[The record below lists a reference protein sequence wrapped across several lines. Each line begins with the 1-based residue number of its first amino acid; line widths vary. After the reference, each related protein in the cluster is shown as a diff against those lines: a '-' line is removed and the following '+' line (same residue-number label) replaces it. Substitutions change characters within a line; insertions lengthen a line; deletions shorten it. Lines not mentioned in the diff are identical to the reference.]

1 MELLETLL
9 VAMSTYSSLPMPQ
22 FEWNEKNMRYAICF
36 FPAVGAVCGGALLLW
51 NWFCFRLNVN
61 PVLFASVAVCL
72 PLLITGGIHMDGY
85 MDTVDALASHQTRER
100 KLEIM
105 KDPNCGAF
113 AVIYCGVYL
122 LLSVG
127 LFYELYIS
135 GCIFY
140 ACPVFV
146 LSRSLAALCAVT
158 MPNAR
163 KAGMLRAYT
172 EYAER
177 RNATVAMLLTAAV
190 GSVVMVLLSPG
201 LGCVAI
207 LAAVAALFGYR
218 WMAIKQFGG
227 VTGDT
232 SGFFLQSCEMCCMAG
247 IWLGG
252 RLI

>member
-1 MELLETLL
+1 M
-9 VAMSTYSSLPMPQ
+9 
-22 FEWNEKNMRYAICF
+22 KYAICF
-36 FPAVGAVCGGALLLW
+36 LPAVGVACGGALAGWYGLCLVLG
-51 NWFCFRLNVN
+51 CSA
-61 PVLFASVAVCL
+61 VLFACVAVCI

-127 LFYELYIS
+127 LFYELYLKRNVLM
-135 GCIFY
+135 F
-140 ACPVFV
+140 CPVFV
-146 LSRSLAALCAVT
+146 LSRTLSALCAVT

-163 KAGMLRAYT
+163 KAGMLNAYT
-172 EYAER
+172 RHAEQ
-177 RNATVAMLLTAAV
+177 RNVMIAMILLVVVTS
-190 GSVVMVLLSPG
+190 GVMVCLSSAM
-201 LGCVAI
+201 GCAAL
-207 LAAVAALFGYR
+207 LAACAAALGYR
-218 WMAIKQFGG
+218 RMATKQFGG

-232 SGFFLQSCEMCCMAG
+232 AGFFLQSCELCCLAG

-252 RLI
+252 ML

>member
-85 MDTVDALASHQTRER
+85 MDTVDALASHQSRER
-100 KLEIM
+100 KLEIL
-105 KDPNCGAF
+105 KDSTCGAF
-113 AVIYCGVYL
+113 AVLYCGVYL
-122 LLSVG
+122 LLHFG
-127 LFYELYIS
+127 LFFVVYEDGGVVRYALVYI
-135 GCIFY
+135 
-140 ACPVFV
+140 
-146 LSRSLAALCAVT
+146 LSRALSALCAVT

-163 KAGMLRAYT
+163 RAGMLCSFT
-172 EYAER
+172 ENTQKKKAS
-177 RNATVAMLLTAAV
+177 AAMITLSVVTAAGLFCINWICGGLAV
-190 GSVVMVLLSPG
+190 IAAACSVLW
-201 LGCVAI
+201 
-207 LAAVAALFGYR
+207 YR
-218 WMAIKQFGG
+218 HTAMKQFGG

-232 SGFFLQSCEMCCMAG
+232 SGFFLQICELSALAG
-247 IWLGG
+247 VWLGG
-252 RLI
+252 LI

>member
-1 MELLETLL
+1 MNLLKALL
-9 VAMSTYSSLPMPQ
+9 IALSTYSVIPVPQ
-22 FEWNEKNMRYAICF
+22 FEWDEGNMKYAICF
-36 FPAVGAVCGGALLLW
+36 LPAVGVICGGALAGWYCLCLAW
-51 NWFCFRLNVN
+51 GCSGI
-61 PVLFASVAVCL
+61 LFACVAVCL

-140 ACPVFV
+140 ACPVFF